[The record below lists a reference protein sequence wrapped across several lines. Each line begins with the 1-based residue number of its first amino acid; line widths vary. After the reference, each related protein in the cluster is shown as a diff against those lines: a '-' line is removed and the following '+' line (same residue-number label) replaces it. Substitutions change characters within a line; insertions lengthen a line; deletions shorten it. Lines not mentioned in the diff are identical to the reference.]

1 MKQKRRKLV
10 AFLAMFIVLLTS
22 SQLGIAKEWDFEPID
37 DVNKAWEIKFN
48 IPLDGSSL
56 TTDSVYILDG
66 KGKHPVTLQLT
77 GNGNTVQV
85 SPKVPYEV
93 GKQYMLMI
101 TGAVRAN
108 EGKAL
113 KTSVE
118 VPFRVVN
125 PTEKIIAVQSLTSG
139 YLTTLT
145 VTGSPDVHKVKVGT
159 EEMRY
164 KGNNRYQATLFDAK
178 PGSTVTIYAYD
189 ESGKSLGTK
198 QHKYE

>member
-1 MKQKRRKLV
+1 MLV
-10 AFLAMFIVLLTS
+10 AFLVMFIVLLTS

-93 GKQYMLMI
+93 DKQYMLMI

-108 EGKAL
+108 DGKSL
-113 KTSVE
+113 KMSVE

-125 PTEKIIAVQSLTSG
+125 PTEKIIAVQSLSSG

-145 VTGSPDVHKVKVGT
+145 VTASPDVHKVKVGSV
-159 EEMRY
+159 EMDYR
-164 KGNNRYQATLFDAK
+164 GNNRYKITLFDAK
-178 PGSTVTIYAYD
+178 LGSTVSIIAYD
-189 ESGKSLGTK
+189 ENGKSIETE
-198 QHKYE
+198 KYKLE